1 MSMWEHATKT
11 LFNMLRTRQH
21 QLPEQLP
28 DLTELAGDKKKD
40 LSFGVTHPRKLVYLS
55 NEKKVGIRTIRLLL
69 ACMEEGQYQAALC
82 VFVSQPTP
90 FAKRELVALQ
100 QETPSRWVELFYTS
114 ELRIDITQ
122 HQLVPRHV
130 QLSTQEAEAV
140 LKQYKA
146 SHQHIPKI
154 LLTDPMARY
163 LGLREGEMV
172 RVERKMGNQGQLPMY
187 RIAAS
192 PS

>member
-1 MSMWEHATKT
+1 MWDYATKT
-11 LFNMLRTRQH
+11 LFQMLKTRKH
-21 QLPEQLP
+21 TLPADLP

-40 LSFGVTHPRKLVYLS
+40 VCFGVGNPRKLVYLS

-69 ACMEEGQYQAALC
+69 GHMEEGQYEAALC
-82 VFVSQPTP
+82 VFISPPTP

-100 QETPSRWVELFYTS
+100 QETPARWVELFFTA

-130 QLSTQEAEAV
+130 LLSTEEAEAV

-163 LGLREGEMV
+163 LGLRQGQMV

-187 RIAAS
+187 RVAAS